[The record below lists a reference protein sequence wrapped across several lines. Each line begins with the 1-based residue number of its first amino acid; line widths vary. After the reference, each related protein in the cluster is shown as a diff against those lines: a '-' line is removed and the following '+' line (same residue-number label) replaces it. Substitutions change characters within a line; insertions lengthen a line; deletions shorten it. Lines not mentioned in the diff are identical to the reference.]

1 MKKYQQKTFRFNNET
16 IDDNYVDIT
25 ISIIERNP
33 NDDYYTYYDITY
45 ENKYSNE
52 KVLNHHPL
60 YKLEDVRLQD
70 GKYHISGSDGEF
82 IVKNSLSEQLIKY
95 LLMDLDELE
104 MYSGNTSAIE
114 YKANIMKSINL
125 FWD

>member
-1 MKKYQQKTFRFNNET
+1 MLK
-16 IDDNYVDIT
+16 
-25 ISIIERNP
+25 
-33 NDDYYTYYDITY
+33 
-45 ENKYSNE
+45 

-104 MYSGNTSAIE
+104 IYSGNTSAIE
-114 YKANIMKSINL
+114 YKASIMKSINL
-125 FWD
+125 FLD